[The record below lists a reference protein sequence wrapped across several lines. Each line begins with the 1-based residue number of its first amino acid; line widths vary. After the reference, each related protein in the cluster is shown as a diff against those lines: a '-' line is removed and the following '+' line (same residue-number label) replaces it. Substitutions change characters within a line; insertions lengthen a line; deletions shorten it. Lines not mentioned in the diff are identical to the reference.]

1 MNNDLSKYPGNLFVI
16 AAPSGAGKTSL
27 VEALI
32 KKEKNIVHSISYTT
46 RPIRPKEQQG
56 INYNFVSVDEFTQM
70 IADNLFLEWAQVF
83 QHYYGTS
90 RQSIEQQLQEG
101 LDIILE
107 IDWQGA
113 AQIKRLFPESVSIF
127 ILPPSREVLR
137 DRLHSRKQDE
147 QAVIDHRMS
156 KASSEIKH
164 YQEFDYLIINDDF
177 NEALSNL
184 SIIVHANHLRQP
196 KQAAQHQQ
204 LLADLLE
211 S

>member
-1 MNNDLSKYPGNLFVI
+1 MNKNLPEYPGNLFVI

-27 VEALI
+27 VAALI
-32 KKEKNIVHSISYTT
+32 KKERDIVHSISYTT
-46 RPIRPKEQQG
+46 RPMRPKEQQG
-56 INYNFVSVDEFTQM
+56 INYNFVSVDTFTQM
-70 IADNLFLEWAQVF
+70 IEDNLFLEWAQVF

-90 RQSIEQQLQEG
+90 RQSIEKQLQEG
-101 LDIILE
+101 LDVILE

-113 AQIKRLFPESVSIF
+113 AQIKKLFPESISIF

-137 DRLHSRKQDE
+137 DRLHERRQDE

-156 KASSEIKH
+156 KASSEIEH

-177 NEALSNL
+177 DQAVSNL
-184 SIIVHANHLRQP
+184 SMIVHASRLRQT

-204 LLADLLE
+204 LLAELLE
-211 S
+211 H

>member
-1 MNNDLSKYPGNLFVI
+1 LNKALSEYLGNLFVI

-27 VEALI
+27 VAALI
-32 KKEKNIVHSISYTT
+32 KKESNIVHSISYTT
-46 RPIRPKEQQG
+46 RPMRPKEQQG
-56 INYNFVSVDEFTQM
+56 VNYNFVSVDEFTQM

-90 RQSIEQQLQEG
+90 RQSIEKQLQAG

-113 AQIKRLFPESVSIF
+113 AQIKELFPESISIF
-127 ILPPSREVLR
+127 ILPPSREILR

-177 NEALSNL
+177 NEAVSNL
-184 SIIVHANHLRQP
+184 SIIVHASHLRQP
-196 KQAAQHQQ
+196 KQAAQHRK
-204 LLADLLE
+204 LLAELLE
-211 S
+211 N

>member
-1 MNNDLSKYPGNLFVI
+1 MNKDSSGYPGNLFVI

-27 VEALI
+27 VSALI
-32 KKEKNIVHSISYTT
+32 KKERKMVHSISYTT
-46 RPIRPKEQQG
+46 RPMRPKEQQG
-56 INYNFVSVDEFTQM
+56 INYNFISVDEFTQM

-90 RQSIEQQLQEG
+90 SQSIEKQLQES

-113 AQIKRLFPESVSIF
+113 AQIKKLFPESISIF

-137 DRLHSRKQDE
+137 NRLNARKQDE

-164 YQEFDYLIINDDF
+164 YQDFDYLIINDDF
-177 NEALSNL
+177 NEALHHL
-184 SIIVHANHLRQP
+184 SLIVQASHLRQAE
-196 KQAAQHQQ
+196 QAAQYKQ
-204 LLADLLE
+204 LLAELLKK
-211 S
+211 